1 MNWVARTTSPYNLPL
16 YSYLLSV
23 SLLFA
28 YILLYFL
35 FPLCRFAAPSHPKE
49 LNVISSTA
57 NSIFLRWKKPLVL
70 NGILR
75 AYLVNISDDRIDN
88 VTQHLDSEIVTYNVT
103 GLRPYTQYRLR
114 VSTGSFD
121 SRTTLHFDVK
131 VYLCLIKWVCLFICL
146 FPFSRWLPS
155 P

>member
-1 MNWVARTTSPYNLPL
+1 MIQYVARTTSPIYLSL
-16 YSYLLSV
+16 YSYSLSL
-23 SLLFA
+23 SLSLIFT
-28 YILLYFL
+28 YIWLDFL
-35 FPLCRFAAPSHPKE
+35 FPLCHFAAPSHPKE
-49 LNVISSTA
+49 LKVISSTA

-131 VYLCLIKWVCLFICL
+131 VYLCLIK
-146 FPFSRWLPS
+146 
-155 P
+155 